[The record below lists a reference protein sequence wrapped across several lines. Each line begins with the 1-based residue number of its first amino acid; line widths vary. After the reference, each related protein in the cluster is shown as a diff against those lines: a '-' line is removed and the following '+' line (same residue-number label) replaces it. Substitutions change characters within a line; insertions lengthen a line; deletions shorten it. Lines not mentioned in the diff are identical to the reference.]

1 LVNWPIGQ
9 YNIIIFD
16 ITKVILLIEWRQYT
30 MKMRVYEL
38 AEDLKIPA
46 KELIG
51 FLKEEGIKVKNHM
64 STLDKDTIEL
74 IREVIVAEKAKKATE
89 KKKQLKVIEINKIPN
104 LKELSSELKISL
116 SEIIQKII
124 QFGTISSI
132 DKEVPVNI
140 LKKVAKEYGYK
151 ITFSDKLKSK
161 KSLQKKDKTVK
172 LILKPPV
179 ITVIGH
185 VDHGKTTLLDTI
197 RKTDV
202 TKGEVGGITQRIG
215 AYKIKIDNKKIVFID
230 TPGHEAFTTMRA
242 RGVKA
247 TDIAVL
253 VVAADDGVMPQT
265 VEAINHAKA
274 ANVPVIVAINKIDKA
289 NANVE
294 KVKKGLTKYDLV
306 SEEWGGET
314 LMVEVSALQKKGI
327 EKLLDTISLQAEML
341 DLKANPDIPAKG
353 LIIETKLDKKR
364 GIIASV
370 LIQDGTLK
378 ISDYFIAGLSYGKIK
393 SLHDDKGK
401 SIKKVGPSTPV
412 EIIGFYKMPQAGDY
426 FQIVPDDK
434 LAKIIISEREDEE
447 RSKIIQEPSLSL
459 DNLFLEIKEGKIDKL
474 NIILKTDTQGSLDAL
489 QEAIKKI
496 KIENEEVK
504 IVIIHSGIGN
514 ITETDVMLASA
525 SQAIIIGFNIRPDTN
540 ILKIAKSEKID
551 IRLYKIIYD
560 LLDEIKSALKGM
572 LKPKIEEYICGQ
584 AEVREIFKIPKIG
597 SIAGSYVLSGKISK
611 SDNIRVIRDGKLI
624 YEGKVSSLRRF
635 KEDTKEVNADFECG
649 IGIEK
654 FNDFKLKDIFEFY
667 TFREIKEK

>member
-1 LVNWPIGQ
+1 
-9 YNIIIFD
+9 
-16 ITKVILLIEWRQYT
+16 

-38 AEDLKIPA
+38 AEDLKMPA

-51 FLKEEGIKVKNHM
+51 FLNEEGIKVKNHM

-74 IREVIVAEKAKKATE
+74 IREVIIAEKKKKVTE
-89 KKKQLKVIEINKIPN
+89 KKKQLKVLKINKLPN
-104 LKELSSELKISL
+104 LKELSSQLKISL
-116 SEIIQKII
+116 SEIIQKIL
-124 QFGTISSI
+124 QFGTISSV

-140 LKKVAKEYGYK
+140 LKNIAKEYGYK
-151 ITFSDKLKSK
+151 IELSDKLKRK
-161 KSLQKKDKTVK
+161 KSLQKKDKTIK
-172 LILKPPV
+172 LIVKPPV

-185 VDHGKTTLLDTI
+185 VDHGKTTLLDAI

-202 TKGEVGGITQRIG
+202 TKGEVGGITQQIG
-215 AYKIKIDNKKIVFID
+215 AYQIKIDNKKIVFID

-306 SEEWGGET
+306 SEEWGGDT

-327 EKLLDTISLQAEML
+327 KELLETISLQAEML
-341 DLKANPDIPAKG
+341 DLKANPNIPARG
-353 LIIETKLDKKR
+353 LIMETKLDKKR
-364 GIIASV
+364 GIVASV

-393 SLHDDKGK
+393 ILTDDKGK

-412 EIIGFYKMPQAGDY
+412 EIIGFTKMPQAGVY

-434 LAKIIISEREDEE
+434 LAKIIINEREDEE
-447 RSKIIQEPSLSL
+447 RSKIIQESPLSL
-459 DNLFLEIKEGKIDKL
+459 ENLFLEIKEGKIDKL

-496 KIENEEVK
+496 KIEDEEVK
-504 IVIIHSGIGN
+504 IGIIHSGFGN

-525 SQAIIIGFNIRPDTN
+525 SQAIIIGFNIRPSTN
-540 ILKIAKSEKID
+540 IQKIAKSEKID

-560 LLDEIKSALKGM
+560 LLDEIKSALKGYI
-572 LKPKIEEYICGQ
+572 KPKIEEYVCGQ

-597 SIAGSYVLSGKISK
+597 TIAGSYVLSGKISK
-611 SDNIRVIRDGKLI
+611 KDKIRLIRDGKLI
-624 YEGKVSSLRRF
+624 YEGEVSSLKRF
-635 KEDTKEVNADFECG
+635 KEDTKEVSADFECG

-654 FNDFKLKDIFEFY
+654 FNDIKLKDILEFY
-667 TFREIKEK
+667 IFREIKVK

>member
-1 LVNWPIGQ
+1 
-9 YNIIIFD
+9 
-16 ITKVILLIEWRQYT
+16 

-38 AEDLKIPA
+38 AEDLKMPA

-51 FLKEEGIKVKNHM
+51 FLNEEGIKVKNHM

-74 IREVIVAEKAKKATE
+74 IREVIIAEKKKKVTE
-89 KKKQLKVIEINKIPN
+89 KKKQLKVLKINKLPN
-104 LKELSSELKISL
+104 LKELSSQLKISL
-116 SEIIQKII
+116 SEIIQKIL

-140 LKKVAKEYGYK
+140 LKNIAKEYGYK
-151 ITFSDKLKSK
+151 IELSDKLKRK
-161 KSLQKKDKTVK
+161 KSLQKKDKTIK
-172 LILKPPV
+172 LIVKPPV

-185 VDHGKTTLLDTI
+185 VDHGKTTLLDAI

-202 TKGEVGGITQRIG
+202 TKGEVGGITQQIG
-215 AYKIKIDNKKIVFID
+215 AYQIKIDNKKIVFID

-306 SEEWGGET
+306 SEEWGGDT
-314 LMVEVSALQKKGI
+314 LMVEVSALHKKGI
-327 EKLLDTISLQAEML
+327 KELLETISLQAEML
-341 DLKANPDIPAKG
+341 DLKANPNIPARG

-364 GIIASV
+364 GIVASV

-393 SLHDDKGK
+393 ILTDDKGK

-412 EIIGFYKMPQAGDY
+412 EIIGFTKMPQAGVY

-434 LAKIIISEREDEE
+434 LAKIIINEREDAE
-447 RSKIIQEPSLSL
+447 RSKIIQESPLSL
-459 DNLFLEIKEGKIDKL
+459 ENLFLEIKEGKIDKL

-496 KIENEEVK
+496 KIEDEEVK
-504 IVIIHSGIGN
+504 IGIIHSGFGN

-525 SQAIIIGFNIRPDTN
+525 SQAIIIGFNIRPSTN
-540 ILKIAKSEKID
+540 IQKIAKSEKID

-560 LLDEIKSALKGM
+560 LLDEIKSALKGYV
-572 LKPKIEEYICGQ
+572 KPKIEEYVCGQ

-597 SIAGSYVLSGKISK
+597 TIAGSYVLSGKISK
-611 SDNIRVIRDGKLI
+611 KDKIRLIRDGKLI
-624 YEGKVSSLRRF
+624 YEGEVSSLKRF
-635 KEDTKEVNADFECG
+635 KEDTKEVSADFECG

-654 FNDFKLKDIFEFY
+654 FNDIKLKDILEFY
-667 TFREIKEK
+667 IFREIKVK

>member
-1 LVNWPIGQ
+1 
-9 YNIIIFD
+9 
-16 ITKVILLIEWRQYT
+16 

-38 AEDLKIPA
+38 AENLKMPA

-51 FLKEEGIKVKNHM
+51 FLNDEGIKVKNHM

-74 IREVIVAEKAKKATE
+74 IREVIDAEKEKKATK
-89 KKKQLKVIEINKIPN
+89 KKKQLKVIEINKLPN

-124 QFGTISSI
+124 QFETISSI

-140 LKKVAKEYGYK
+140 LKNIAKKYGYK
-151 ITFSDKLKSK
+151 IIFSDKLKSK
-161 KSLQKKDKTVK
+161 KSLQKKDKTIK
-172 LILKPPV
+172 LIVKPPV
-179 ITVIGH
+179 VTVIGH
-185 VDHGKTTLLDTI
+185 VDHGKTTLLDAI

-215 AYKIKIDNKKIVFID
+215 AYKIKINNKQIVFID

-294 KVKKGLTKYDLV
+294 KVKKGLTNYDLV

-314 LMVEVSALQKKGI
+314 LMVEVSALQNKGI
-327 EKLLDTISLQAEML
+327 EKLLETISLQAEML

-353 LIIETKLDKKR
+353 LILETKLDKKR
-364 GIIASV
+364 GIVASV

-393 SLHDDKGK
+393 ILTDDKGE

-412 EIIGFYKMPQAGDY
+412 EIIGFTKMPQAGEY

-434 LAKIIISEREDEE
+434 LAKIIINEREDEE
-447 RSKIIQEPSLSL
+447 RSKIIQESSLSL
-459 DNLFLEIKEGKIDKL
+459 ENLFLEIKEGKIDKL

-504 IVIIHSGIGN
+504 IGIIHSGVGN

-525 SQAIIIGFNIRPDTN
+525 SQAIIIGFNIRPATN
-540 ILKIAKSEKID
+540 IQKMAKLEKID

-560 LLDEIKSALKGM
+560 LLDEIKSALKGYI
-572 LKPKIEEYICGQ
+572 KPKIEEYVCGQ

-597 SIAGSYVLSGKISK
+597 TIAGSYVLSGKISK
-611 SDNIRVIRDGKLI
+611 KDKIRLIRDGKLI
-624 YEGKVSSLRRF
+624 YEGEVSSLKRF
-635 KEDTKEVNADFECG
+635 KEDTKEVSADFECG

-654 FNDFKLKDIFEFY
+654 FNDIKLKDILEFY
-667 TFREIKEK
+667 TFREIKVK

>member
-1 LVNWPIGQ
+1 
-9 YNIIIFD
+9 
-16 ITKVILLIEWRQYT
+16 

-51 FLKEEGIKVKNHM
+51 FLNEEGIKVKNHM

-74 IREVIVAEKAKKATE
+74 IREVIIAEKEKKVKE
-89 KKKQLKVIEINKIPN
+89 KKKQLKVIKINKLPN
-104 LKELSSELKISL
+104 LKELSSQLKISL

-124 QFGTISSI
+124 QFGTISSV

-140 LKKVAKEYGYK
+140 LKNLAKECGYK
-151 ITFSDKLKSK
+151 IVLSDKLKSK
-161 KSLQKKDKTVK
+161 RSLQKKDKTIK
-172 LILKPPV
+172 LIVKPPV
-179 ITVIGH
+179 VTVIGH
-185 VDHGKTTLLDTI
+185 VDHGKTTLLDAI

-215 AYKIKIDNKKIVFID
+215 AYQIKIDNKKIVFID

-274 ANVPVIVAINKIDKA
+274 ANVPIIVAINKIDKA
-289 NANVE
+289 NANID

-327 EKLLDTISLQAEML
+327 EKLLETISLQAEML

-434 LAKIIISEREDEE
+434 LAKIIINEREDEE

-504 IVIIHSGIGN
+504 IYILHSGVGN

-540 ILKIAKSEKID
+540 IQKIAKSEKID

-560 LLDEIKSALKGM
+560 LLDEIKSALKGF
-572 LKPKIEEYICGQ
+572 LKPKIEEYVCGQ

-624 YEGKVSSLRRF
+624 YEGKVSSLKRF
-635 KEDTKEVNADFECG
+635 KEDVKDVDAGYECG
-649 IGIEK
+649 LNINGYNDIKVGDVIEVYK
-654 FNDFKLKDIFEFY
+654 IIETKQKLA
-667 TFREIKEK
+667 

>member
-1 LVNWPIGQ
+1 
-9 YNIIIFD
+9 
-16 ITKVILLIEWRQYT
+16 

-38 AEDLKIPA
+38 AEELKIPA

-51 FLKEEGIKVKNHM
+51 FLNEEGIKVKNHM

-74 IREVIVAEKAKKATE
+74 IKEVIDAEKEKKVKE
-89 KKKQLKVIEINKIPN
+89 KKKQLKVIEINKLPN
-104 LKELSSELKISL
+104 LKELSSQLKVSL

-124 QFGTISSI
+124 QFETISSI

-140 LKKVAKEYGYK
+140 LKNIAKEYGYK
-151 ITFSDKLKSK
+151 IELSDKLKSK
-161 KSLQKKDKTVK
+161 SSLQKKDKTIN
-172 LILKPPV
+172 LIVKPPV
-179 ITVIGH
+179 VTVIGH

-215 AYKIKIDNKKIVFID
+215 AYQINIDHKKIVFID

-274 ANVPVIVAINKIDKA
+274 ANVPIIVAINKIDKA

-294 KVKKGLTKYDLV
+294 KVKKGLSKYDLV
-306 SEEWGGET
+306 PEEWGGET
-314 LMVEVSALQKKGI
+314 LMVEVSALQNKGI
-327 EKLLDTISLQAEML
+327 EKLLETISLQAEML

-370 LIQDGTLK
+370 LIQDGSLK
-378 ISDYFIAGLSYGKIK
+378 IGDYFIAGLSYGKIRN
-393 SLHDDKGK
+393 LVDDKGK
-401 SIKKVGPSTPV
+401 SIKKAGPSTPV
-412 EIIGFYKMPQAGDY
+412 EIIGFCKMPQAGDY

-434 LAKIIISEREDEE
+434 LVKIIISEREDEG
-447 RSKIIQEPSLSL
+447 RSKIIVKPSLSL
-459 DNLFLEIKEGKIDKL
+459 DNLFLEMKEGKIDKL

-504 IVIIHSGIGN
+504 IDIIHAGVGN

-525 SQAIIIGFNIRPDTN
+525 SKAITIGFNIRPDTN
-540 ILKIAKSEKID
+540 VQKIAKSEKVD

-560 LLDEIKSALKGM
+560 LIDEIKSALKGY

-584 AEVREIFKIPKIG
+584 VEVREVFKIPKIG
-597 SIAGSYVLSGKISK
+597 TIAGSYVLNGKISNNDK
-611 SDNIRVIRDGKLI
+611 IRVIRDGKLI
-624 YEGKVSSLRRF
+624 YEGKVSSLKRF
-635 KEDTKEVNADFECG
+635 KEDVKEVNTGFECG

-654 FNDFKLKDIFEFY
+654 FNDIKLKDILEFY
-667 TFREIKEK
+667 TFREIKDKKII

>member
-1 LVNWPIGQ
+1 
-9 YNIIIFD
+9 
-16 ITKVILLIEWRQYT
+16 

-51 FLKEEGIKVKNHM
+51 FLNKEGIKVKNHM

-74 IREVIVAEKAKKATE
+74 IREVIITEKGKKVEE
-89 KKKQLKVIEINKIPN
+89 KKKQLKVIKINKLPN
-104 LKELSSELKISL
+104 LKELSSQLKISL
-116 SEIIQKII
+116 SEIIEKII

-140 LKKVAKEYGYK
+140 LKNIAKEYGYK
-151 ITFSDKLKSK
+151 IVLSDKLKSK
-161 KSLQKKDKTVK
+161 SSLQKKDKVIK
-172 LILKPPV
+172 LIIKPPV
-179 ITVIGH
+179 VTVIGH
-185 VDHGKTTLLDTI
+185 VDHGKTTLLDAI
-197 RKTDV
+197 RKTNV
-202 TKGEVGGITQRIG
+202 TKGEAGGITQRIG
-215 AYKIKIDNKKIVFID
+215 AYQIKIDHNKIVFID

-274 ANVPVIVAINKIDKA
+274 ANVPIIVAINKIDKA
-289 NANVE
+289 NVNVE
-294 KVKKGLTKYDLV
+294 KVKKELTKYDLV

-314 LMVEVSALQKKGI
+314 LMVEVSALQNKGI
-327 EKLLDTISLQAEML
+327 EKLLETIALQAEVL

-353 LIIETKLDKKR
+353 LIIETKLDKKK

-370 LIQDGTLK
+370 LIQDGSLK
-378 ISDYFIAGLSYGKIK
+378 IGDYFVAGLSYGKIRN
-393 SLHDDKGK
+393 LADDKGK
-401 SIKKVGPSTPV
+401 SIKKAGPSTPV
-412 EIIGFYKMPQAGDY
+412 EIIGFCKMPQAGNY

-434 LAKIIISEREDEE
+434 FAKIIISEREDEK
-447 RSKIIQEPSLSL
+447 RSKTIEESSISL
-459 DNLFLEIKEGKIDKL
+459 DNLFLEMKEGKIDKL

-496 KIENEEVK
+496 KIESEEVK
-504 IVIIHSGIGN
+504 IDIIHAGVGN

-525 SQAIIIGFNIRPDTN
+525 SKAIIIGFNVRPDTN
-540 ILKIAKSEKID
+540 VQKIAKSEKVD

-560 LLDEIKSALKGM
+560 LIDEIKSALKGYI
-572 LKPKIEEYICGQ
+572 KPKIEEYICGQ

-597 SIAGSYVLSGKISK
+597 TIAGSYVINGKISHN
-611 SDNIRVIRDGKLI
+611 DNIRVIRDGKLI
-624 YEGKVSSLRRF
+624 YEGKVSSLKRF
-635 KEDTKEVNADFECG
+635 KEDIKEVNTGFECG

-654 FNDFKLKDIFEFY
+654 FNDIKLKDILEFY
-667 TFREIKEK
+667 TFREVKKK